1 MVYQET
7 INIATSGRGT
17 IELTHDVE
25 KIITQSGINVGVCN
39 IFIQHTSASLVLCEN
54 ADPTVRIDMETFM
67 SHLVP
72 DGNSMFKHT
81 IEGPDD
87 MPAHMRSVLTDCSLS
102 LPVTNGRSVLG
113 TWQGIYLWEHRTAAH
128 QRKISVTVY
137 GD

>member
-1 MVYQET
+1 MVHQET
-7 INIATSGRGT
+7 INITTSGRGT
-17 IELTHDVE
+17 IELTRDVE
-25 KIITQSGINVGVCN
+25 KIIKQSGINVGLCN

-81 IEGPDD
+81 TEGPDD

-102 LPVTNGRSVLG
+102 LPVTNGRCALG

-128 QRKISVTVY
+128 QRKISVTIY

>member
-1 MVYQET
+1 MYQDT

-17 IELTHDVE
+17 IELTCDVE

-81 IEGPDD
+81 TEGPDD

-102 LPVTNGRSVLG
+102 LPVTNGRCALG

>member
-1 MVYQET
+1 VHQET

-17 IELTHDVE
+17 IELTRDVE
-25 KIITQSGINVGVCN
+25 KIIMQSGINVGVCN

-81 IEGPDD
+81 TEGPDD

-102 LPVTNGRSVLG
+102 LPVSNGRCALG
-113 TWQGIYLWEHRTAAH
+113 IWQGIYLWEHRTRAH

>member
-1 MVYQET
+1 VVYQET
-7 INIATSGRGT
+7 INITTSGRGT
-17 IELTHDVE
+17 IELTRDVE

-39 IFIQHTSASLVLCEN
+39 VFIQHTSASLVLCEN

-81 IEGPDD
+81 TEGPDD

-102 LPVTNGRSVLG
+102 LPVSNGRCALG
-113 TWQGIYLWEHRTAAH
+113 IWQGIYLWEHRTRAH

>member
-1 MVYQET
+1 MYQET

-17 IELTHDVE
+17 IELTRDVE

-81 IEGPDD
+81 TEGPDD

-102 LPVTNGRSVLG
+102 LPVTNGRCALG
-113 TWQGIYLWEHRTAAH
+113 IWQGIYLWEHRTAAH